1 MKTRNVITDN
11 CEKIRPEYQPATVR
25 FDYTKGS
32 QATVTTK
39 KTQCL
44 FGNSLKKYLALDCFS
59 CLNNLI
65 KCVCSRENGILNDVT
80 LTSSLRSLVQ
90 VVMAPFMAP

>member
-39 KTQCL
+39 KNTMFVWKFSQKISCTGLL
-44 FGNSLKKYLALDCFS
+44 FLS
-59 CLNNLI
+59 
-65 KCVCSRENGILNDVT
+65 
-80 LTSSLRSLVQ
+80 Q
-90 VVMAPFMAP
+90 